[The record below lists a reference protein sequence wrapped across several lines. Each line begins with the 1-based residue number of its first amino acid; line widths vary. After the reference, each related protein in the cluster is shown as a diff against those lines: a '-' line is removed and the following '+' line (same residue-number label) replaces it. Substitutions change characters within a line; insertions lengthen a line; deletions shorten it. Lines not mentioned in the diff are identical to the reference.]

1 MIKISFEDVESD
13 FETVFNNP
21 NSQKS
26 DIVTDNKKICSRF

>member
-13 FETVFNNP
+13 FESVFSNS

-26 DIVTDNKKICSRF
+26 DIVT